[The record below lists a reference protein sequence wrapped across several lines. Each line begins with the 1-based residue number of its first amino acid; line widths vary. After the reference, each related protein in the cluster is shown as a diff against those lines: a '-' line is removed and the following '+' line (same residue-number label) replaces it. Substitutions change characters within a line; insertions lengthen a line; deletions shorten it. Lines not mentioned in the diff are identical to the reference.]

1 MNHLLPELNENWC
14 HIAPEWENGTGQKLW
29 FVSAPY
35 GGTVLRFTGEPT
47 SLLYAIAPLVAEI
60 KNGRIRDLSMDQV
73 ALLNPNAASETLY
86 YEIAFR
92 LRKQNLRAI
101 CISALTAS

>member
-1 MNHLLPELNENWC
+1 MNQLLPELNDNRG

-60 KNGRIRDLSMDQV
+60 KKGRIRDLSMHQV
-73 ALLNPNAASETLY
+73 ALLNPIAASENLY
-86 YEIAFR
+86 YEIEVR
-92 LRKQNLRAI
+92 LRRQNLR
-101 CISALTAS
+101 